1 MTQPIV
7 RKIVREKAA
16 HFKKRSSPVGFI
28 HFGSSVYS
36 KQFFVE
42 SDIDLMAI
50 VTRKPKESLEVDNKI
65 LGKKIVDVATHIY
78 SKKEFTLMT
87 QQGHPLAIMALQ
99 FGRIIYD
106 PTHFLQQLKQKAK
119 PTEKTGETWLDNAL
133 RTYSFA
139 IMGYFSRSCVG
150 CYLKDVHHAARTF
163 LRAYILQKK
172 GILCQRDEDILSF
185 CPRELCPHFQKIIN
199 ARKKGKLPGYEITFW
214 IPAQKAFKDKIAE
227 LLLSL
232 EKIVT
237 FTLKELKNKKIYT
250 LQQTAAK
257 IKGKIHTFVLGKNY
271 GIMVAKKR
279 KWIELPLYKK

>member
-16 HFKKRSSPVGFI
+16 YFKKKSSLVGFI

-42 SDIDLMAI
+42 SDIDLMGI

-65 LGKKIVDVATHIY
+65 LGEKFVDVATHIY

-99 FGRIIYD
+99 FGRINYD
-106 PTHFLQQLKQKAK
+106 PTHFLRQLKQKAK
-119 PTEKTGETWLDNAL
+119 PTKKTEETWLENAM

-139 IMGYFSRSCVG
+139 IMSYFSRNCVG

-163 LRAYILQKK
+163 LRAYLLQKK
-172 GILCQRDEDILSF
+172 GVLCQRDEDILSS
-185 CPRELCPHFQKIIN
+185 CPRELYLPFQKIIN
-199 ARKKGKLPGYEITFW
+199 ARKKGKLVGYEITAE
-214 IPAQKAFKDKIAE
+214 IPAQDAFKDKIAE
-227 LLLSL
+227 PLLSL
-232 EKIVT
+232 EKIVM
-237 FTLKELKNKKIYT
+237 FTLEELNNKKIFT

-257 IKGKIHTFVLGKNY
+257 IKGKIHTFVLGKDY
-271 GIMVAKKR
+271 GIIVTEKR
-279 KWIELPLYKK
+279 KWIEQPLYK